1 MDNGLG
7 LLLFLAVAGLLM
19 FVMTVPQRRLAKQH
33 KEMVSHLKPGDEV
46 VTLGGIYGTITEVE
60 DGDTLL
66 LEISEDT
73 DIRVSRASVG
83 RIVTPAATADE
94 AAGAPPA
101 ADGAP
106 E

>member
-19 FVMTVPQRRLAKQH
+19 FVMTVPQRRMAKQH
-33 KEMVSHLKPGDEV
+33 KELVSHVKPGDEV

-73 DIRVSRASVG
+73 DIRISRASIG
-83 RIVTPAATADE
+83 RVVTPT
-94 AAGAPPA
+94 AGAADAAEGPPA
-101 ADGAP
+101 ADGPA